1 MEEQIVDRT
10 VFGMKVDEHLYN
22 KYNFDEKTG
31 MSKLYMIHGKEM
43 SLFAVEFYAT
53 SIVYAEE
60 SPEMAEAARR
70 VMEKVQREIVDYYA
84 AKEGRK
90 ESIVMKHN
98 EFGEYLADLQ
108 EIHAKAAPERIQLK
122 EKMDQARK
130 RWEENQ
136 REFKGDEHYLA
147 REKVRYLDAQEEYKG
162 NVMELQRRTREEI
175 QAVQAEY
182 EKHVTDF
189 YSANGNRLD
198 DATVRLLNSGIK
210 LTDAEIDG
218 MVGQNTG
225 NPTML
230 RLISDHCEK
239 MGIENKNARIYGS
252 MARKSGAD
260 EREAFKVIADM
271 VEKAVSEDETTS
283 SVWSKEESH
292 FKRLSDQQI
301 GAMSTFY
308 VRPEVPQTRTA
319 E

>member
-1 MEEQIVDRT
+1 MNRFVC
-10 VFGMKVDEHLYN
+10 GMVVDEDIYD
-22 KYNFDEKTG
+22 KYNFD
-31 MSKLYMIHGKEM
+31 KETKGRRM
-43 SLFAVEFYAT
+43 YTLCGQERSLMAIEFYAN
-53 SIVYAEE
+53 SADYAKE
-60 SPEMAEAARR
+60 SPEVVAEAKKIAAQIQK
-70 VMEKVQREIVDYYA
+70 EIREYYA
-84 AKEGRK
+84 AKDGRK
-90 ESIVMKHN
+90 EYVAMKHDT
-98 EFGEYLADLQ
+98 FDGYLKDLQ
-108 EIHAKAAPERIQLK
+108 EIHAKAAPERMELK
-122 EKMDQARK
+122 QKWDEAQK
-130 RWEENQ
+130 RWEEDQ

-147 REKVRYLDAQEEYKG
+147 REKVRYLDAQEEYK
-162 NVMELQRRTREEI
+162 NSVQNLQRRTREEI

-189 YSANGNRLD
+189 YAANGNRLD
-198 DATVRLLNSGIK
+198 DTAVRLLNSGIK

-260 EREAFKVIADM
+260 EREAFRVIADM
-271 VEKAVSEDETTS
+271 VEKAVSQDEITS
-283 SVWSKEESH
+283 SIWSKEESH

-301 GAMSTFY
+301 GAMGAFY
-308 VRPEVPQTRTA
+308 VRPEVQKTQTA